1 MIFTFLGPEGTF
13 SEQALLSVPA
23 ATRPDATRVPSVS
36 VDSALAAVRRGDA
49 DAAMVPIEN
58 SVEGGVS
65 ATLDAV
71 AHGDALQIVAEALV
85 PVTFQLVVRDG
96 VEELSDV
103 SVISTHGHAWAQCR
117 GWAERNIPEVSFL
130 PASSTA
136 AGAAGL
142 LAPDVPY
149 DAALCSPLMAERSGL
164 RILREGVED
173 HAGAVTRFI
182 LVTRPGRIPQPTGS
196 DKTTVVITLT
206 DDHPGGLRELLDQFA
221 TRGVNLTRI
230 ESRPTGGGLGQ
241 YFFSFDLE
249 GHLSEPRVA
258 DALAGAHRTAA
269 DVRFLGSYPSATPL
283 ASAVPD
289 HASRQ
294 SYAAAADWIDRLR
307 RVGAGE

>member
-1 MIFTFLGPEGTF
+1 MSCGYLGPAGTF
-13 SEQALLSVPA
+13 CEQALLTLTSA
-23 ATRPDATRVPSVS
+23 AGQERVPYVS
-36 VDSALAAVRRGDA
+36 VDAALAAVRAGDV

-71 AHGDALQIVAEALV
+71 ASGDSLQIVAEV
-85 PVTFQLVVRDG
+85 VIPVTFELVVRSGITSLQDIK
-96 VEELSDV
+96 
-103 SVISTHGHAWAQCR
+103 VISTHGHAWAQCR
-117 GWAERNIPEVSFL
+117 GWAEAHIPGVQFL

-136 AGAAGL
+136 AGARGL
-142 LAPDVPY
+142 LEPDCPY
-149 DAALCSPLMAERSGL
+149 DAALCNPLAARETGL
-164 RILREGVED
+164 DVLAQGAED

-182 LVTRPGRIPQPTGS
+182 LVTRPGAMPEPTGS
-196 DKTTVVITLT
+196 DKTTAVATLT

-241 YFFSFDLE
+241 YFFSVDLE

-258 DALAGAHRTAA
+258 DALAGAHRMAA

-283 ASAVPD
+283 NSPVPAHASAE
-289 HASRQ
+289 
-294 SYAAAADWIDRLR
+294 SYAAAADWIARLR
-307 RVGAGE
+307 HVGRGEE